1 MSPSKWALVTGV
13 SPGGM
18 GEGHVNA
25 LKRGINV
32 VLTTIDLGLL
42 ENLRL
47 VDGKYGAYT
56 VRLELD
62 VASAESIANAV
73 ERVHTI
79 TAGRLDFLMNNAG
92 YGYYMP
98 LLDVDIEKA
107 KKQYDVNVYGILA
120 VTQAFFPLLRIAKG
134 TVVNQGSVS
143 GVQGFNRPYMG
154 IYSSSKAAVHS
165 LSDCM
170 RVEFAP
176 FGVKV
181 VTLVTGSVKTEF
193 FNNKEGGRTV
203 TIPSSSVYLPIR
215 DHVETMMRGSLA
227 GSGATDRSIATSN
240 TIAALLRSSWLRT
253 RYIRQGY
260 AAFKLWLMHLLLPVW
275 LMDRWSRQS
284 GGLDKLK
291 RMLKS

>member
-1 MSPSKWALVTGV
+1 
-13 SPGGM
+13 M

-25 LKRGINV
+25 FLKRGINV

-42 ENLRL
+42 ENLKL
-47 VDGKYGAYT
+47 VDGKDGAYT

-62 VASAESIANAV
+62 VASAESIASAV

-79 TAGRLDFLMNNAG
+79 TAGRLDFLMS
-92 YGYYMP
+92 
-98 LLDVDIEKA
+98 
-107 KKQYDVNVYGILA
+107 
-120 VTQAFFPLLRIAKG
+120 

-227 GSGATDRSIATSN
+227 GSGATDRTIATSN

-291 RMLKS
+291 RMLQA